1 MGSTTNSQ
9 QNSSYK
15 IGNNPTLNIS
25 LNFQG
30 VQTFLEKSDKFS
42 KIPCFLDILEYNFK
56 LTHLYSKI
64 ESYFTSGKMT

>member
-15 IGNNPTLNIS
+15 IGNNPTLNFF

-30 VQTFLEKSDKFS
+30 VQTFLKKSDKFS
-42 KIPCFLDILEYNFK
+42 KISYFLDILEYNFTLLTCIQK
-56 LTHLYSKI
+56 LRV
-64 ESYFTSGKMT
+64 TSQVVK